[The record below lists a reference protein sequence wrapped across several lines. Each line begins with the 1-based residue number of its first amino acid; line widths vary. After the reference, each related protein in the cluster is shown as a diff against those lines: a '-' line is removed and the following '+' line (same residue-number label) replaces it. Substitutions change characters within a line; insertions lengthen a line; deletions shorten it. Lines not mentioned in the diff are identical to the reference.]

1 MEKILGMMNELM
13 VALLVGIL
21 TYSTAWAKK
30 FFAERLRIIRDERAQ
45 SVAANALLRA
55 DAIVE
60 STVKKLQQTLVAGLK
75 EASSD
80 GKLSEEEIKQIGKQT
95 RSEISALINEDLYN
109 ALHQTVGDVRLYL
122 ENLVEAKVLDLKKD
136 FITISSDRLDL
147 DEYEYATEAE
157 IV

>member
-1 MEKILGMMNELM
+1 M
-13 VALLVGIL
+13 
-21 TYSTAWAKK
+21 
-30 FFAERLRIIRDERAQ
+30 IRDERAQ
-45 SVAANALLRA
+45 SVAENALLRA
-55 DAIVE
+55 DVIVE

-136 FITISSDRLDL
+136 FITISGDRLDL
-147 DEYEYATEAE
+147 DEYEHATEAE